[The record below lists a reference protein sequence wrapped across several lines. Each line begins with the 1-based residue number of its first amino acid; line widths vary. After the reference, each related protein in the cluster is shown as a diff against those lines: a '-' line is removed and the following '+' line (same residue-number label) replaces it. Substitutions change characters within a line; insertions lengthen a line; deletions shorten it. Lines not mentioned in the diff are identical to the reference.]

1 MFQAGELGL
10 EDAQHNGN
18 GTKARWLRRGVERG
32 HRGASGSAGPGGAMP
47 GAKLGASDLRHQLF
61 RAILQRPH
69 SGVLDP

>member
-32 HRGASGSAGPGGAMP
+32 HRGASGSAGPGGAEAMFKVSP
-47 GAKLGASDLRHQLF
+47 E
-61 RAILQRPH
+61 
-69 SGVLDP
+69 DPK